1 MASTPEQS
9 KARRRNEAE
18 ANGRTVGKYEP
29 TGLAGKC
36 ASGTEWRREYKRIL
50 RQKAGCKTL
59 AEIKSAAEKKRVDLK
74 PKLKP
79 AIHDAH
85 VRRWKCIERWKRQ
98 FIKRKEGLSDIY
110 IKEKLKQFGIP
121 LEQITRELIELKR
134 EAMTAMRLPRNIK
147 KEKKNHW
154 KEENETIT
162 KHT

>member
-1 MASTPEQS
+1 MRTYDKE
-9 KARRRNEAE
+9 KAREKRVKKAAAE
-18 ANGRTVGKYEP
+18 GRIFVKKTP
-29 TGLAGKC
+29 TGIVSNSK
-36 ASGTEWRREYKRIL
+36 SDYRREYKRIL
-50 RQKAGCKTL
+50 RQKAGCKTRE
-59 AEIKSAAEKKRVDLK
+59 EIKSAAEKKRVDLK

-134 EAMTAMRLPRNIK
+134 EAMTAMRLSRNIK
-147 KEKKNHW
+147 RAIKNHW